1 MKKLLIIL
9 SIILT
14 SCVDCNCSP
23 QDDNLLDFEDS
34 VENAK
39 DVTKDK
45 DE

>member
-9 SIILT
+9 SIIFT
-14 SCVDCNCSP
+14 SCVDCNCVA

-39 DVTKDK
+39 DTTRDK